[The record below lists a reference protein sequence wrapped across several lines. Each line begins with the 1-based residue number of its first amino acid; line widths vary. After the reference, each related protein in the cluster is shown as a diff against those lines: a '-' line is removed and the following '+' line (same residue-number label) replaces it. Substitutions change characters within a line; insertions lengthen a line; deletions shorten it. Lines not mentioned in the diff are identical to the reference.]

1 MPLEVLSEKNGVAPW
16 KLIFR
21 NNFRHLD
28 VLADFLE
35 LTEEQSSHL
44 SRLAPFSLN
53 VPLRLAQKMEKGN
66 INDPLFR
73 QFVPFEEELI
83 FHPSF
88 KRQPIEEASFRSQG
102 KLLHKYQGRVLI
114 LCSSACAMHCR
125 YCFRQHFPYE
135 IEQKGFHQELQAIR
149 QDTSIH
155 EVILSGGDPLSLSD
169 EVLDN
174 LLQDLAAMDHVKR
187 IRFHTRFPIGI
198 PERIDAGFLKVI
210 QAYPKQ
216 IYIVLHI
223 NHPNELDQELFDH
236 LKGLQRLG
244 VILLNQAV
252 LLRGVNDH
260 ASVISHLCEQLI
272 DQGILPYYL
281 HQLDRVEGAAHF
293 EVSEQEGLKLL
304 LEASKGL
311 PGYGVPK
318 YVREIPGEPFKTH
331 LT

>member
-1 MPLEVLSEKNGVAPW
+1 MPLNVLSDKIVLPDW
-16 KLIFR
+16 KIIFR
-21 NNFRHLD
+21 NNFRRLD
-28 VLADFLE
+28 ALAEFLE
-35 LTEEQSSHL
+35 LTEEQRSHL
-44 SRLAPFSLN
+44 CKLAPFSLN

-66 INDPLFR
+66 LNDPLFR
-73 QFVPFEEELI
+73 QFVPLEEERI
-83 FHPSF
+83 QHPLF
-88 KRQPIEEASFRSQG
+88 NRQPIEEDAFRKQG

-135 IEQKGFHQELQAIR
+135 VEQKGFDSELQAIR
-149 QDTSIH
+149 QDVSIH

-169 EVLDN
+169 EVIN
-174 LLQDLAAMDHVKR
+174 GLLQDLASMDHVKR

-198 PERIDAGFLKVI
+198 PERLDAGFLKVI

-223 NHPNELDQELFDH
+223 NHPNELDQTLFDH

-252 LLRGVNDH
+252 LLRGVNDD
-260 ASVISHLCEQLI
+260 ANVIAHLCEQLI

-281 HQLDRVEGAAHF
+281 HQLDRVEGASHF
-293 EVSEQEGLKLL
+293 EVPEQEGLKLIQ
-304 LEASKGL
+304 EAAKSL

-318 YVREIPGEPFKTH
+318 YVREVPGEPFKTV
-331 LT
+331 L